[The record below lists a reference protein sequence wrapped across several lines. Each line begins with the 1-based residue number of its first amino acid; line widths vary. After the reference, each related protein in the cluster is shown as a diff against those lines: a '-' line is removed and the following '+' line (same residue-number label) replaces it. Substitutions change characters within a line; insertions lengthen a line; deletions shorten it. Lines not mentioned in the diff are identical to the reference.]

1 MRLTITLLALCL
13 LLQFPAF
20 SQRRPVKKLSLSVK
34 NERLEKVLKEI
45 TRQTGYTVFYNEYMP
60 AKMNDIRVTLT
71 VKGADLATVLDHC
84 FKDQPVRYQVVGEVI
99 IIQERKE
106 AESAPAE
113 QTAGG
118 QQVVVTAIRG
128 VVVNERNVG
137 MDNVNVIV
145 KRTGKGVITTEKGEF
160 YLDNVRLNDTLTVSC
175 IGYNTRETPAYN
187 ADRRPL
193 IISLVQATSTLD
205 EVVLTAFGKT
215 SRRLATGNI
224 TRIGGEELARQP
236 VMNPLLALQGRVPGM
251 VVTPTT
257 GYASS
262 PVSVQ
267 IRGLN
272 SLNKGVPSDPLY
284 IVDGVP
290 INVLSLNAGGGRTD
304 RVSPG
309 YEQSPHNPNS
319 RTTGGQSPLFNINP
333 QDIES
338 IEVLKDAD
346 ATAVYGARGGNGI
359 VLITTKKGKPG
370 ATRFELQVT
379 PAFFTIGR
387 NARYYDMLNTQQY
400 LEMRR
405 EAFKNDGLT
414 PTLATAPDLLYWDT
428 TGYTDWQRKLMG
440 GIAKTTEVAAGV
452 SGGSD
457 QTNFRIS
464 ANYTR
469 TTNTTDLSGA
479 TQRVTVSSNVSHATL
494 NRKFSVSLST
504 NFTYSKVDVTQGL
517 FGTYA
522 PNGPGIYDANGSLN
536 WAEWTVNGLLP
547 GASVYP
553 FGIYKSMP
561 NPQTGT
567 VLFSSLALTYKIANG
582 LDFKL
587 VTGYNFSNN
596 NTRNFITIAEQSPY
610 GNPQGRNFFST
621 TNISGL
627 TIYPQLD
634 YRVQISR
641 GLLSVN
647 LVGQEVIKNASSTAM
662 IGGGYTSDALI
673 QSINGAAF
681 TVPSMQTAKSKDASF
696 IAGVNYDWEGK
707 YIVNLVGTRQ
717 GSSKFGPGKKY
728 GDFGSVGLAWIAS
741 EEKWLEKALP
751 DLISLVKFRGS
762 YGIKGSDAISDY
774 QYLAL
779 WQIQTAANNY
789 NGQTTLTP
797 SVRPNQQYG
806 WESQTNLEGAFNI
819 GFLNN
824 RFTVEIAHYRNRVS
838 NQLTSVPTPGY
849 MNTPGITGIT
859 DNIPLVLENA
869 GWEGVVTA
877 KMINRKD
884 FDLSAGFNISQNKN
898 ILKSFPGIEST
909 PYFSQYKVG
918 QSVDMVY
925 LYHYLGVNPLTGEY
939 EFEDYNGDWKISGYT
954 TPVPT
959 TGDDDRYVVVNR
971 LPEFFGGMHIDG
983 RYRLLN
989 FGLGFSYKKQM
1000 GQNIYAGKVFSNGTF
1015 NTNIPAEFYQNR
1027 WQKPGDIAENPA
1039 FSTNRNIGY
1048 FRNSDLVYSDASYIR
1063 LNNLYLSHP
1072 FPESWVK
1079 YAGLKGAMLACEA
1092 SNLLL
1097 LTKYNGLDPDVQGLS
1112 ALPPAAIYRLKLT
1125 CQFK

>member
-1 MRLTITLLALCL
+1 MRQSTTLLVLFL

-20 SQRRPVKKLSLSVK
+20 SQRPVKKISLSVK

-45 TRQTGYTVFYNEYMP
+45 MRQTGYTVFYNENIP
-60 AKMNDIRVTLT
+60 AKMNEVKVTLT
-71 VKGADLATVLDHC
+71 VKEADLTTVLDHC
-84 FKDQPVRYQVVGEVI
+84 FKDQSLSYRLIGEVI
-99 IIQERKE
+99 IIQERKD
-106 AESAPAE
+106 AESGPAK
-113 QTAGG
+113 QTPGA
-118 QQVVVTAIRG
+118 QQPVLTAVSGI
-128 VVVNERNVG
+128 VVNERNVG
-137 MDNVNVIV
+137 IDNVTVIV

-160 YLDNVRLNDTLTVSC
+160 YLDNIRLNDTLTVSC
-175 IGYNTRETPAYN
+175 IGYNTREIA
-187 ADRRPL
+187 AFSQDRRPL
-193 IISLVQATSTLD
+193 LISLAQATNTLD
-205 EVVLTAFGKT
+205 EVVMTAFGKT

-224 TRIGGEELARQP
+224 TKISAEELERQP

-257 GYASS
+257 GYVSS

-272 SLNKGVPSDPLY
+272 SLNKGAPSDPLY
-284 IVDGVP
+284 IIDGVP
-290 INVLSLNAGGGRTD
+290 INVLSLNAGSGRRE

-309 YEQSPHNPNS
+309 YEQSPNNPNS
-319 RTTGGQSPLFNINP
+319 STTGGQSPLFNINP
-333 QDIES
+333 LDIES
-338 IEVLKDAD
+338 IEILKDAD

-379 PAFFTIGR
+379 PAFFTMGR
-387 NARYYDMLNTQQY
+387 NARYYDVLNTQQY
-400 LEMRR
+400 LAMRR
-405 EAFKNDGLT
+405 EAFKNDGIT

-428 TGYTDWQRKLMG
+428 TAYTDWQRKLMG
-440 GIAKTTEVAAGV
+440 GIAKTTDITAGV
-452 SGGSD
+452 SGGND

-479 TQRVTVSSNVSHATL
+479 TQRVTVASNISHATL

-504 NFTYSKVDVTQGL
+504 NFAYSNINVVRGI
-517 FGTYA
+517 FNAYA
-522 PNGPGIYDANGSLN
+522 PNGPGIYDENGALN
-536 WAEWTVNGLLP
+536 WAKWTVNGLLP
-547 GASVYP
+547 DVTVYP
-553 FGIYKSMP
+553 FGIYKSLP
-561 NPQTGT
+561 NPESGT
-567 VLFSSLALTYKIANG
+567 VLFSSLALNYKIFNG

-596 NTRNFITIAEQSPY
+596 NTRNFINIAQQSPY
-610 GNPQGRNFFST
+610 SNPSGRNFFSN
-621 TNISGL
+621 TNISSL
-627 TIYPQLD
+627 TVYPQLD
-634 YRVQISR
+634 YRAQIGRS
-641 GLLSVN
+641 LLSVK
-647 LVGQEVIKNASSTAM
+647 LVGQEVIRNANSTAL
-662 IGGGYTSDALI
+662 IGTGYTSDALI
-673 QSINGAAF
+673 QSINGATI
-681 TVPSMQTAKSKDASF
+681 TVPAMQTAKSKDASF
-696 IAGVNYDWEGK
+696 VVNVNYDWEGK
-707 YIVNLVGTRQ
+707 YILNLVGTRQ

-728 GDFGSVGLAWIAS
+728 GDFGSAGMAWIAS
-741 EEKWLEKALP
+741 EEKWLRKVLP
-751 DLISLVKFRGS
+751 DIISLVKFRGS

-774 QYLAL
+774 QYMAL

-789 NGQTTLTP
+789 NGETTLTP
-797 SVRPNQQYG
+797 SVRPNQRYG
-806 WESQTNLEGAFNI
+806 WESQTNLEGAVNI

-824 RFTVEIAHYRNRVS
+824 RFTVEIALYRNRVS

-849 MNTPGITGIT
+849 INAPGITGIVE
-859 DNIPLVLENA
+859 NIPLVLQNS
-869 GWEGVVTA
+869 GWESIVTA
-877 KMINRKD
+877 QIVKRKN

-898 ILKSFPGIEST
+898 ILQSFPGIEST

-918 QSVDMVY
+918 QSIDVVY

-939 EFEDYNGDWKISGYT
+939 EFADYNGDWKVSGYT

-959 TGDDDRYVVVNR
+959 TGDDDRYVIVNR
-971 LPEFFGGMHIDG
+971 QPKFFGGMNIDG
-983 RYRLLN
+983 RYRQLN

-1015 NTNIPAEFYQNR
+1015 NINIPTEFYNNH
-1027 WQKPGDIAENPA
+1027 WQKPGDIADNPS
-1039 FSTNRNIGY
+1039 FSTKRNIGN

-1063 LNNLYLSHP
+1063 LNNVYLSHP
-1072 FPESWVK
+1072 FPQSWVK

-1092 SNLLL
+1092 LNVLL